1 MSLFHEIS
9 QLDNFNYSFK
19 LGVTRSDKFRHNAML
34 SRIKSHHIST
44 TAVNPRSRI
53 PLVVTL
59 NMEYGAIIK
68 HSHEFAVETK
78 VNNLMSEYVC
88 IH

>member
-19 LGVTRSDKFRHNAML
+19 LGVTRSDILVFSVIMQWSYKITSHLHNNTL
-34 SRIKSHHIST
+34 
-44 TAVNPRSRI
+44 NPRSGI
-53 PLVVTL
+53 SLMVTVK
-59 NMEYGAIIK
+59 MEYGAIIK

-78 VNNLMSEYVC
+78 AEYVR

>member
-19 LGVTRSDKFRHNAML
+19 LGVTRSDKCNVGSYKITSHLHNNTL
-34 SRIKSHHIST
+34 
-44 TAVNPRSRI
+44 NPRSRI
-53 PLVVTL
+53 SLMVTVK
-59 NMEYGAIIK
+59 MKYGAIIK
-68 HSHEFAVETK
+68 HSHEFAVETN
-78 VNNLMSEYVC
+78 VMSEYAR